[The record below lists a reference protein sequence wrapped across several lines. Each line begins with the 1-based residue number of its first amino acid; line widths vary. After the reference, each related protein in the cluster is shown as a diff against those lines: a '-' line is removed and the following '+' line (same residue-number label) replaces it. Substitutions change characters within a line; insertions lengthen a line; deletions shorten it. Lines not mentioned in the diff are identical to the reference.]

1 MGKIQGTKNNL
12 FILYQLYVCCIIVR
26 FCLYNM
32 LYVPVG
38 RAEYVVFNFA
48 NGYIL

>member
-12 FILYQLYVCCIIVR
+12 FILYQLYVCCIVR
-26 FCLYNM
+26 FCLYNI

-38 RAEYVVFNFA
+38 RAENVVFKFV